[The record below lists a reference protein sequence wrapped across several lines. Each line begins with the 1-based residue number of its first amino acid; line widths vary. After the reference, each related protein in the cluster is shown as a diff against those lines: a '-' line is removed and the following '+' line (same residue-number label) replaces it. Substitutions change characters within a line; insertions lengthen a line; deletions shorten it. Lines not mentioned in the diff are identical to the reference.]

1 MQKLN
6 ELKQWL
12 RDRAPGGIALAFSG
26 GVDSA
31 LLLAVLRE
39 LREESSFQ
47 AAAITLRSIFQNP
60 KEIEEAGRMAD
71 QCGIP
76 LRIFEYD
83 PLAIPELQY
92 NPPDRCYWCKRHIFL
107 EMKTYARESG
117 FRSLIDGTNADDMK
131 TRRPGLRALRELR
144 IESPLAACGIGKA
157 DVRAIARD
165 MRLAFADKPSS
176 PCMATRYEYGSALT
190 EDMIRR
196 IVDAEDALRRI
207 LPEARD
213 LRLRMHGGIAR
224 IEVSP
229 DAMGAVVARHADVR
243 DALRG
248 FDFNFITLDL
258 NGFSSG
264 SMDFNTHDGED

>member
-12 RDRAPGGIALAFSG
+12 RDRAQDGIALAFSG

-31 LLLAVLRE
+31 LLLAVLRD
-39 LREESSFQ
+39 LREESPFRTV
-47 AAAITLRSIFQNP
+47 AITLRSIFQNP
-60 KEIEEAGRMAD
+60 KETEEARRMAER
-71 QCGIP
+71 CGIA

-107 EMKTYARESG
+107 EMKNYAKESG

-131 TRRPGLRALRELR
+131 TRRPGLRALRELH
-144 IESPLAACGIGKA
+144 IESPLAACGIAKA
-157 DVRAIARD
+157 DVRAIARS
-165 MRLAFADKPSS
+165 MRLPFADKPSS
-176 PCMATRYEYGSALT
+176 PCMATRFEYGSALT

-196 IVDAEDALRRI
+196 IVDAEDAVRRI
-207 LPEARD
+207 VPEARD
-213 LRLRMHGGIAR
+213 LRLRMHGAIAR

-229 DAMGAVVARHADVR
+229 EAMGAVVARHAAVR

-258 NGFSSG
+258 NGFYSG
-264 SMDFNTHDGED
+264 SMDYDMHDEED